1 MQRQS
6 LRTPVA
12 QPMAEVSS
20 VPGPM
25 PDLAFLIVEIR
36 AFSKWWMMRPEPTVA
51 HVHGLRVSGHL
62 RSLARPRV
70 KSIGLHT
77 NQTRY
82 LKRFPP
88 AYDCL
93 N

>member
-51 HVHGLRVSGHL
+51 HVHGCAFPDICEVLPDRV
-62 RSLARPRV
+62 
-70 KSIGLHT
+70 
-77 NQTRY
+77 
-82 LKRFPP
+82 
-88 AYDCL
+88 
-93 N
+93 